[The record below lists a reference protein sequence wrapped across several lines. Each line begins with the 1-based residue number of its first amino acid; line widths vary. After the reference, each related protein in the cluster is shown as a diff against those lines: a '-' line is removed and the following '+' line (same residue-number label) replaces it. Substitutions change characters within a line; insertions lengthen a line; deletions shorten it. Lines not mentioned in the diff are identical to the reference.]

1 MHNFLTILLLM
12 AACVNGMAQNALA
25 DNLNEAEYLQSLG
38 LINVRELDS
47 SIVVRLLYADTAN
60 FVKRQIYSNL
70 RDAFLQKEAAR
81 KLVAALQYL
90 KNRHPDHTLIIYDA
104 ARPQKAQLIMW
115 EHVRNTP
122 MRSYVASPARVS
134 MHSYGVAID
143 LSILNAEGD
152 ELDMGTPVDFLDA
165 LAEPRREQEYLAAGK
180 LTQKQIDNRQLL
192 RTIMREAGFRSIPN
206 EWWHYEAFSR
216 AETEKKYKAI
226 K

>member
-1 MHNFLTILLLM
+1 M